1 MMFVVSTPT
10 AAIQTDVLT
19 GLLQITILIMEI
31 QQIMTGNFS
40 SFMSKEIFEQLESV
54 VNSMRGQ
61 INFELEQV
69 SLRSIKTFV
78 PEIKRCRSLLMIAC
92 ETSYLSCIASRQLLE
107 ELTELLV
114 LFDLSSD
121 FLDRSFLFLLVIL
134 PSLGGIT
141 LARARR
147 PVVSQ
152 HKLLKTVKKLWKS
165 VCSSTVVRLTS

>member
-1 MMFVVSTPT
+1 
-10 AAIQTDVLT
+10 
-19 GLLQITILIMEI
+19 
-31 QQIMTGNFS
+31 
-40 SFMSKEIFEQLESV
+40 
-54 VNSMRGQ
+54 MRGR

-69 SLRSIKTFV
+69 TLGSIKTYV
-78 PEIKRCRSLLMIAC
+78 PEIKRCRRLLMIAC

-107 ELTELLV
+107 ELTELPV
-114 LFDLSSD
+114 LIDLSSD
-121 FLDRSFLFLLVIL
+121 FLDRSILFLLVIL

-165 VCSSTVVRLTS
+165 VCSSTVVRLTP